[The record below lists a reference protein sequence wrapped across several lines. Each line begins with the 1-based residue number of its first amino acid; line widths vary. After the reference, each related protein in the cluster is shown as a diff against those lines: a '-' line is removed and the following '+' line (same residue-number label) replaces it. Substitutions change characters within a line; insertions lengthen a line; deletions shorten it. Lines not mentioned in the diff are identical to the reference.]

1 MGLTKIGE
9 LAAQYGISNRTLRY
23 WDDVGIVKSL
33 RTENGYRY
41 FDDAG
46 IRRIEQIIILRKLRM
61 SIQDIQDI
69 FKSNEP
75 DYVTNVLQRHLEETK
90 HEAEELRTVSFLLER
105 LVETVKA
112 QSNLPETFISLDLSA
127 NSTTF
132 GFENTLKNILSE
144 RDSCMSEKSSYS
156 KIGDVRIVN
165 LPRMLFA
172 CYKAESTTPEND
184 CSKVVNKLIIENSLH
199 LKYGFRHFGFNNPE
213 PQEGNPVYGYEM
225 WVVVPEDFNVPEP
238 FYKKEFSGGLF
249 ASIPA
254 RLSNIGERWKL
265 LWDWVFSSETYEVD
279 WNPDLDRRWFEECI
293 NYQPHN
299 SDEDCDNDLQLDL
312 LAPIKLKVK

>member
-90 HEAEELRTVSFLLER
+90 HEAEELRTVSFYLRDWLKPLKPR
-105 LVETVKA
+105 VICQRHLFPLICQLT
-112 QSNLPETFISLDLSA
+112 QQLSDL
-127 NSTTF
+127 
-132 GFENTLKNILSE
+132 KIH
-144 RDSCMSEKSSYS
+144 S
-156 KIGDVRIVN
+156 KIYSQKG
-165 LPRMLFA
+165 
-172 CYKAESTTPEND
+172 
-184 CSKVVNKLIIENSLH
+184 
-199 LKYGFRHFGFNNPE
+199 
-213 PQEGNPVYGYEM
+213 
-225 WVVVPEDFNVPEP
+225 
-238 FYKKEFSGGLF
+238 
-249 ASIPA
+249 
-254 RLSNIGERWKL
+254 
-265 LWDWVFSSETYEVD
+265 
-279 WNPDLDRRWFEECI
+279 
-293 NYQPHN
+293 
-299 SDEDCDNDLQLDL
+299 
-312 LAPIKLKVK
+312 